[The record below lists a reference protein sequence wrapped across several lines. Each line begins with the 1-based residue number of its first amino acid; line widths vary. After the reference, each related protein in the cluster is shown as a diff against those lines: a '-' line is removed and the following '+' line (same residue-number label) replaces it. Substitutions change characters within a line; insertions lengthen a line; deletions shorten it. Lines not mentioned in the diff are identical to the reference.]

1 MDIESKLDLI
11 KRNVDEIITE
21 EELRQKLET
30 NSNPTTYCGYE
41 PSGPLHL
48 GHFVTVTKLIDLEK
62 AGCKVKVLLADLHAK
77 LNLKGDDEFIN
88 EQVRIWKKTM
98 KLLGLKNPEF
108 IVGSSYQLEP
118 EYWKDIMRLA
128 MKTTLSRGLR
138 SMQEVA
144 RDIDNAHI
152 SQIMYPLMQTNDIK
166 YLGVEIA
173 QAGKEQRKIH
183 MLAREQL
190 PDIGWP
196 APICVHTPLVTS
208 LLGPGKKMSSS
219 IPGSNISVVDS
230 EETLK
235 SSLKNAFCPQG
246 QEEDNPVLQ
255 IAKNIVF
262 PRLTNGL
269 VIERK
274 PKFGGSITFNNYE
287 ELATT
292 FKENKIHP
300 LDVKMAIATELN
312 KIITPIREEFLKSK
326 D

>member
-1 MDIESKLDLI
+1 MDIESKIDLI
-11 KRNVDEIITE
+11 KQNVVEIVTE
-21 EELRQKLET
+21 EELRRKLE
-30 NSNPTTYCGYE
+30 SNPNPITYCGYE

-88 EQVRIWKKTM
+88 NQVRIWKKTM

-108 IVGSSYQLEP
+108 VIGSEYQLEP
-118 EYWKDIMRLA
+118 EYWKDIMKLA
-128 MKTTLSRGLR
+128 MKTTLNRGLR

-144 RDIDNAHI
+144 RDIENAQI
-152 SQIMYPLMQTNDIK
+152 SQIMYPLMQTEDIK
-166 YLGVEIA
+166 FLKVEIA
-173 QAGKEQRKIH
+173 QAGLEQRKIH

-190 PDIGWP
+190 PELGWP

-219 IPGSNISVVDS
+219 VEGSNISVVDS
-230 EETLK
+230 EDVIK
-235 SSLKNAFCPQG
+235 KSLKKAHCPLKTD
-246 QEEDNPVLQ
+246 EDNPVMQ
-255 IAKNIVF
+255 IAKNVVF
-262 PRLTNGL
+262 PRLPQGL
-269 VIERK
+269 TIERK
-274 PKFGGSITFNNYE
+274 PQFGGPITFSNYQ
-287 ELATT
+287 ELAQIYS
-292 FKENKIHP
+292 EEKIHP

-312 KIITPIREEFLKSK
+312 NIVSPIREEFLKLK